1 MKWTLEAE
9 DMLKKVPP
17 FVRFA
22 VKNRIEELAQEL
34 GQDIVTREIVQE
46 AYQRFK
52 GKGAKEYLDEYNPNL
67 GQLNRKTSRLHR
79 EKKVKLE
86 DFFAREGVDPLRY
99 AFPKK
104 EAVHAFPPGE
114 SLSEEEALKAW
125 TEVSQEEDS
134 SPPGYRTVYV
144 HFPFCI
150 SRCLFCGFYMYAY
163 SEEKVIKYIDALIKE
178 IKQCKDLPVVS
189 SRPIQAIYLGGG
201 SPSALPPHLIE
212 KLLDSLRRYL
222 PLANDVEI
230 TMETRVIDITPDKVS
245 AWFSNGVTRVSVGV
259 QSFETEIRQRMGRK
273 ASRKEILEAL
283 ELLAYH
289 DKAPVII
296 DLIYGLPGQTLETWE
311 KDLHTLIEETNVQGV
326 DVYQL
331 NIYRGGLLAKAIKEG
346 KVPAPADIPQQAE
359 MFALAREKLLSHGF
373 KRLSVCHFARD
384 TRERNI
390 YNRLAKAGA
399 TCIPFGCGAGGR
411 IKCYS
416 FFQEGDFSRYIEK
429 VNQNHKPIAAGF
441 KFGEKAELLWAL
453 AGQIDELNLNLRVLG
468 RKYGEDIESLFKPL
482 LKQWEKVGL
491 IKLLPDGR
499 VIFTPAGEFWSTTL
513 AQRLIDY
520 YQLIKGGVI

>member
-9 DMLKKVPP
+9 DLLKRVPP
-17 FVRFA
+17 FVRFI
-22 VKNRIEELAQEL
+22 VKTRIEALAQEL
-34 GQDIVTREIVQE
+34 GQEIVTREIVRE
-46 AYQRFK
+46 AYRRFK
-52 GKGAKEYLDEYNPNL
+52 GKGPKEHLEDYNPNL
-67 GQLNRKTSRLHR
+67 GELDRKSSRLHR

-86 DFFAREGVDPLRY
+86 DFFAREGVEPLRY

-125 TEVSQEEDS
+125 NKLSREEDP
-134 SPPGYRTVYV
+134 SPPGQRSVYV

-150 SRCLFCGFYMYAY
+150 SRCLFCGFYMYGY
-163 SEEKVIKYIDALIKE
+163 SEEKVIKYIEALTEE
-178 IKQCKDLPVVS
+178 IKKGKDLPVVS
-189 SRPIQAIYLGGG
+189 SRPIQAVYLGGG
-201 SPSALPPHLIE
+201 SPSALPPHLVE

-273 ASRKEILEAL
+273 ASRKEILAAL
-283 ELLAYH
+283 ELLVSQ
-289 DKAPVII
+289 DKAPVIV
-296 DLIYGLPGQTLETWE
+296 DLIYGLPGQNLESWE
-311 KDLHTLIEETNVQGV
+311 KDLRTLIEETNVQGV

-331 NIYRGGLLAKAIKEG
+331 NIYRGGLLARAIEEG
-346 KVPAPADIPQQAE
+346 KVQAPADIPGQAE
-359 MFALAREKLLSHGF
+359 MFALAREMLLSHGF
-373 KRLSVCHFARD
+373 RRLSVCHFARD

-411 IKCYS
+411 IKGYS
-416 FFQEGDFSRYIEK
+416 FFQEGDFGGYIEK
-429 VNQNHKPIAAGF
+429 VKQNQKPIAAGF
-441 KFGEKAELLWAL
+441 KFGQKAGLLWAL
-453 AGQIDELNLNLRVLG
+453 AGRIDELNLNLRDLG
-468 RKYGEDIESLFKPL
+468 RKHGEDIEILFKPL
-482 LKQWEKVGL
+482 LKQWERVGL
-491 IKLLPDGR
+491 VELLPDGR

-520 YQLIKGGVI
+520 YQIIKGGAV